1 MKSNRTHIANKI
13 LTKIDNSANR
23 IEKLASSG
31 KLDKKLAARLV
42 EELDRFA
49 DRFQVA
55 SFGKDSLRL
64 HQAKVLECGPHDAVI
79 KGLGNPNGVLERDAD
94 EDYMKEFDT
103 DMTSQ
108 IQELLEKTWP
118 NTGK

>member
-1 MKSNRTHIANKI
+1 MKSNRVHFANKI
-13 LTKIDNSANR
+13 LTKIDNSANK
-23 IEKLASSG
+23 IEKLAADG
-31 KLDKKLAARLV
+31 KLDPKLAARLV
-42 EELDRFA
+42 SELDRFS

-55 SFGKDSLRL
+55 SFGPESLRL
-64 HQAKVLECGPHDAVI
+64 HQAKVLECGPQDSVM
-79 KGLGNPNGVLERDAD
+79 KSLGNPNGVLERDAD

-108 IQELLEKTWP
+108 IQELLSKTWP